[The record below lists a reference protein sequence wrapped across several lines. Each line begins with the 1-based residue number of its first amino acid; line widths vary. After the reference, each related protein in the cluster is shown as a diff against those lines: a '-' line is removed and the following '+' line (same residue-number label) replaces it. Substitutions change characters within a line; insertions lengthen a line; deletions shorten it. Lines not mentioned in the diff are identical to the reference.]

1 MDDPTRPHRADDATD
16 DDTDLLPKLPKPL
29 ALPDWDLADENEL
42 APTRLAKPPER
53 AVPPPSHGELT
64 VPAPAHVYAPPINN
78 YLPYSP
84 VIESPAPVAPPY
96 GQAQYGAYEPYES
109 YPQPPVQPPL
119 EAVSPAPAYT
129 PRQNWAFVLFALM
142 AVSLTVLFGVIVMV
156 GIRLISN
163 GRMTAGAAGPTET
176 AVVQSEPTA
185 ILPTPTLGLEIQ
197 PWNGNE
203 RFTIL
208 LMGLDKRPNEN
219 GTAFRTDSMI
229 LVSIDPLTNSVGMLS
244 IPRDLY
250 IEIPP
255 DTVVG
260 NGYGLQRV
268 NSAYVIGEL
277 ARPGYGPQLAMQTVQ
292 YNLGIRV
299 NDYFVF
305 DFNTVIDGIN
315 AIGGIEVDVTEA
327 INDPDYPSMNYGY
340 EPLYIPTGR
349 IQMDGALA
357 LKYARS
363 RHNSS
368 DVDRARRQQQVIMTV
383 RAKILNLNMIPEL
396 VVQAPGLWSN
406 LSRNIRAGLSFDQ
419 LLQLAVYLKDIP
431 RENVKQGVID
441 YRYVIPT
448 NWDGASVL
456 IPNRASL
463 GSLMVEVFGAGYNR

>member
-1 MDDPTRPHRADDATD
+1 M
-16 DDTDLLPKLPKPL
+16 
-29 ALPDWDLADENEL
+29 
-42 APTRLAKPPER
+42 AKPPER
-53 AVPPPSHGELT
+53 AAIQPNSFIPSSYTPSHSELT
-64 VPAPAHVYAPPINN
+64 VPAPSHGYAPPQGNQ
-78 YLPYSP
+78 YQPYSP
-84 VIESPAPVAPPY
+84 AIEAPAPVAPSY
-96 GQAQYGAYEPYES
+96 GSYASYEPYQ
-109 YPQPPVQPPL
+109 QPPMQPPL
-119 EAVSPAPAYT
+119 ESIAPAPVYT

-142 AVSLTVLFGVIVMV
+142 AVSLTVLFGVIAMV

-163 GRMTAGAAGPTET
+163 GRTTAGAAGPTET

-185 ILPTPTLGLEIQ
+185 ILPTPTIGLEIQ

-208 LMGLDKRPNEN
+208 LMGLDKRPNED

-260 NGYGLQRV
+260 SGYGLQRV

-315 AIGGIEVDVTEA
+315 AIGGIDVDVTEA

-340 EPLYIPTGR
+340 EPLYIPSGR
-349 IQMDGALA
+349 IHMDGALA

-383 RAKILNLNMIPEL
+383 RAKILNLNMLPEL

-419 LLQLAVYLKDIP
+419 LLQLAVYLKDVP
-431 RENVKQGVID
+431 KENVRQGVID

-456 IPNRASL
+456 IPNRESL

>member
-1 MDDPTRPHRADDATD
+1 M
-16 DDTDLLPKLPKPL
+16 
-29 ALPDWDLADENEL
+29 
-42 APTRLAKPPER
+42 
-53 AVPPPSHGELT
+53 
-64 VPAPAHVYAPPINN
+64 
-78 YLPYSP
+78 
-84 VIESPAPVAPPY
+84 
-96 GQAQYGAYEPYES
+96 
-109 YPQPPVQPPL
+109 QPPL
-119 EAVSPAPAYT
+119 ESIAPAPVYT

-142 AVSLTVLFGVIVMV
+142 AVSLTVLFGVIAMV

-163 GRMTAGAAGPTET
+163 GRTTAGAAGPTET

-185 ILPTPTLGLEIQ
+185 ILPTPTIGLEIQ

-208 LMGLDKRPNEN
+208 LMGLDKRPNED

-260 NGYGLQRV
+260 SGYGLQRV

-315 AIGGIEVDVTEA
+315 AIGGIDVDVTEA

-340 EPLYIPTGR
+340 EPLYIPSGR
-349 IQMDGALA
+349 IHMDGALA

-383 RAKILNLNMIPEL
+383 RAKILNLNMLPEL

-419 LLQLAVYLKDIP
+419 LLQLAVYLKDVP
-431 RENVKQGVID
+431 KENVRQGVID

-456 IPNRASL
+456 IPNRESL